1 MIWFIVAIILLF
13 VEILTVTFGVV
24 CFSIGAL
31 IAGIL
36 SFFTDSLI
44 WQLTAFSVSSLIAFI
59 FLRPFLKK
67 LVDRSIK
74 HTPTNTEA
82 LIGRRAI
89 VSETIDYNKNTGRI
103 SIDGDDWKAI
113 SVDNSIIEKGN
124 HVTILKVESVILTV
138 KQE

>member
-36 SFFTDSLI
+36 AFFTDSLI

>member
-36 SFFTDSLI
+36 AFFTDSLI

-82 LIGRRAI
+82 LIGRRAT

-113 SVDNSIIEKGN
+113 SADNSIIEKGN

>member
-59 FLRPFLKK
+59 FLRPLLKK